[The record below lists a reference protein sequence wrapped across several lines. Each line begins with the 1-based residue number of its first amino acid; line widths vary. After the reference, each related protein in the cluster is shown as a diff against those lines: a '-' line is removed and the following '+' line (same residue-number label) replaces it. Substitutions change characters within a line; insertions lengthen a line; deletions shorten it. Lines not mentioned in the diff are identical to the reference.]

1 MAERMLRAFA
11 LRPSQAKPAPPRI
24 RPRAARLIVE
34 LAHRQ
39 DRLWYAGHKPEID
52 EHVYAPLRALLEEAR
67 SRLSRSYPRRQITT
81 KIFRIHRDVRF
92 SKDKSPFKDHASGV
106 LMVGSNV
113 DPGTAI
119 GALYLQIGP
128 EEGAAAGHWAMAPDQ
143 LARYRGAVQNERHG
157 ATLSKL
163 LRPLVAGGY
172 QIISAAQLSRA
183 PKGVDPS
190 HPRAELLRHKGLALD
205 FPAIP
210 AKVRH
215 TEALLDW
222 CVERSQE
229 VAPLVRWLLE
239 HVAD

>member
-1 MAERMLRAFA
+1 MFEG
-11 LRPSQAKPAPPRI
+11 I
-24 RPRAARLIVE
+24 GPRATRLVVE

-39 DRLWYAGHKPEID
+39 DRQWYAGHKSEID
-52 EHVYAPLRALLEEAR
+52 ELVYAPLRALLEDAGAK
-67 SRLSRSYPRRQITT
+67 LARSYPRRRITT

-113 DPGTAI
+113 DPGTAT

-128 EEGAAAGHWAMAPDQ
+128 EAGAAAGLWAMGPEQ
-143 LARYRGAVQNERHG
+143 LARYRRAVVHEREGANLAKV
-157 ATLSKL
+157 
-163 LRPLVAGGY
+163 LRPLVASGY
-172 QIISAAQLSRA
+172 QIVSAAQLSRA
-183 PKGVDPS
+183 PKGVDPA

-215 TEALLDW
+215 TDALLDW
-222 CVERSQE
+222 CIARSRE
-229 VAPLVRWLLE
+229 VAPVVRWLLD

>member
-1 MAERMLRAFA
+1 MF
-11 LRPSQAKPAPPRI
+11 PGI
-24 RPRAARLIVE
+24 GPRATRLLVE

-39 DRLWYAGHKPEID
+39 DRLWYAEHKPEID
-52 EHVYAPLRALLEEAR
+52 EHVYAPLRALLEAAR
-67 SRLSRSYPRRQITT
+67 SKLSRSYPRRQITT

-106 LMVGSNV
+106 LIVGSNV
-113 DPGTAI
+113 DPGTAT
-119 GALYLQIGP
+119 GALYLAVGP
-128 EEGAAAGHWAMAPDQ
+128 EEGAAAGLWAMGPEQ
-143 LARYRGAVQNERHG
+143 LARYRRAVVHERQGA
-157 ATLSKL
+157 ALAKL
-163 LRPLVAGGY
+163 LRPLVAEGY

-205 FPAIP
+205 FPPIP
-210 AKVRH
+210 TKVRH
-215 TEALLDW
+215 TKALLDW